1 MQRTSAARRLISEE
15 KEGKGHLLFD
25 YRNQRACKE
34 LRGNVGAHS
43 PTGSVRKIKR
53 KEIKEKIYLVVHI
66 GVTCSTFCNTNEV
79 EKLNNII

>member
-34 LRGNVGAHS
+34 LRGECRS
-43 PTGSVRKIKR
+43 PFSDRQCPKNKKKRNKR
-53 KEIKEKIYLVVHI
+53 KKYIWWYI
-66 GVTCSTFCNTNEV
+66 
-79 EKLNNII
+79 